1 MYRGGV
7 RAAGRYVVV
16 FARPQDNDLEHPRFG
31 ITASR
36 KVGGA
41 VVRSRVKRRLREILR
56 TMVAPEIRTVGVD
69 VVVNARRGCDNV
81 PWDDL
86 CGDLSTC
93 VGRVVRSFRK
103 NQGHGKR

>member
-1 MYRGGV
+1 VYRAGA
-7 RAAGRYVVV
+7 RAAGRFVVV
-16 FARPQDNDLEHPRFG
+16 FALPRDRDQEYPRFG

-56 TMVAPEIRTVGVD
+56 TMVAPEMMAVGVD
-69 VVVNARRGCDNV
+69 VVVNARLGCDSV

-86 CGDLSTC
+86 SGDLSAC
-93 VGRVVRSFRK
+93 VRRAVRSLCG
-103 NQGHGKR
+103 NEGHGKR